1 MQALLFLIQLID
13 KNFDKTTKYLID
25 KLKPFFPRETDTTSK
40 SMTKKMENTKSIVKS
55 FEIKNLAEANQRQ
68 IHYLVQERER
78 LSTKV
83 EEQDRKTVEQEK

>member
-1 MQALLFLIQLID
+1 
-13 KNFDKTTKYLID
+13 
-25 KLKPFFPRETDTTSK
+25 
-40 SMTKKMENTKSIVKS
+40 MENTKSIVKS

-83 EEQDRKTVEQEK
+83 EEQDRKTIEQEK